1 MISKILNAI
10 KRKYYM
16 SSSDRFC
23 NYLRNRGICIGGDCL
38 KSV

>member
-23 NYLRNRGICIGGDCL
+23 NYLRNRGIYIGGGAI
-38 KSV
+38 